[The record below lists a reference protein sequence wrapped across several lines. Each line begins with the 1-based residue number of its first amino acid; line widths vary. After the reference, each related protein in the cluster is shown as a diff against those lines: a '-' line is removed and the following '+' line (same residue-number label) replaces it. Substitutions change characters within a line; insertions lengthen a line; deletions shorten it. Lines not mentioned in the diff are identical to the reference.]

1 MLANI
6 NKTLGIN
13 PISTTAYNPKANW
26 LIERFHRTLKAALI
40 ARGNSWLQDLPMALF
55 GIHMHPDENG
65 SSTYSR
71 VFGEQTLLPRIVV
84 QSGSMEEVNKALQR
98 LQCPHNMPRSRIVK
112 QQVDSKLDSSTHVW
126 LQLDRV
132 KRSLEA
138 PYRQTFT
145 LEIRGQPNTV
155 SIERLKAAVLPKST
169 DTETQKDRDKD
180 AVSTNDSKN
189 NHQNIE
195 VTDSAKMTQSG
206 RRVQFSE
213 KKDYLYF

>member
-1 MLANI
+1 
-6 NKTLGIN
+6 
-13 PISTTAYNPKANW
+13 
-26 LIERFHRTLKAALI
+26 
-40 ARGNSWLQDLPMALF
+40 MALF

-65 SSTYSR
+65 SSPYSR
-71 VFGEQTLLPRIVV
+71 VFGEQPLLQRILV

-98 LQCPHNMPRSRIVK
+98 LQCPYNMPRSRIVK

-126 LQLDRV
+126 LRLDRV

-138 PYRQTFT
+138 PYQGPYKVLQRHGQTFT

-155 SIERLKAAVLPKST
+155 SVERLKAAVLPKST
-169 DTETQKDRDKD
+169 DTVTQKDRDKD
-180 AVSTNDSKN
+180 AVSTNDSKD

-195 VTDSAKMTQSG
+195 VTDGAKMTRSG